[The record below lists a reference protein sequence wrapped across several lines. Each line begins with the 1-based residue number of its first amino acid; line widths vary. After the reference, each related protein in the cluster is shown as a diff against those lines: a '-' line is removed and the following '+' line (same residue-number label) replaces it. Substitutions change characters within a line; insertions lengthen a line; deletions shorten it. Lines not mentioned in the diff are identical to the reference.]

1 MAKWGDIPQNDVC
14 ATGIWH
20 NLQTGYRYLGRCCLL
35 PHVSMNS
42 TQQVGSRS
50 HIPIWETSHARWTGH
65 MLTRALSITILG
77 PSFDYWWTIPCV
89 MLRINVNRMFF
100 RANTYWSSCL
110 HLFLVGTKILQ
121 MLELKALS
129 RTRQCATMCNYTT
142 TRDGLCMCTLRYFSK
157 RISSEYQ
164 FIHRVLT
171 VLMRTIYGLFEY
183 ILKIFSGRYIFTP
196 GTPRRVD
203 DIFGP
208 AYPSPSRKPSTEPF
222 ADTAVGEIVKDRQW
236 ELYMWINII

>member
-1 MAKWGDIPQNDVC
+1 M
-14 ATGIWH
+14 
-20 NLQTGYRYLGRCCLL
+20 
-35 PHVSMNS
+35 
-42 TQQVGSRS
+42 
-50 HIPIWETSHARWTGH
+50 
-65 MLTRALSITILG
+65 
-77 PSFDYWWTIPCV
+77 
-89 MLRINVNRMFF
+89 
-100 RANTYWSSCL
+100 
-110 HLFLVGTKILQ
+110 GTKILQ

-183 ILKIFSGRYIFTP
+183 ILKIFPDDTFSLPALLDELTTFLVQPIPAHP
-196 GTPRRVD
+196 G
-203 DIFGP
+203 
-208 AYPSPSRKPSTEPF
+208 SPSTEPF